1 MTLEEKL
8 INFKQ
13 YTIDAFPVINGNLI
27 PEFKKIQKLSD
38 LMIDYISK
46 NEKKEI
52 YSLTDICNICNLS
65 SKEGM
70 EFAYFLCNSVTNLFK
85 PVYYF
90 ESKLT
95 DKKTFINALKN
106 NKDKVSFAF
115 KIQK

>member
-46 NEKKEI
+46 SQQPRLERRG
-52 YSLTDICNICNLS
+52 L
-65 SKEGM
+65 
-70 EFAYFLCNSVTNLFK
+70 
-85 PVYYF
+85 
-90 ESKLT
+90 
-95 DKKTFINALKN
+95 
-106 NKDKVSFAF
+106 
-115 KIQK
+115 